1 MCVSCSE
8 WIFLSL
14 KTIGNGPSLSP
25 ASLRSETDGNFGK
38 DLLLCPS
45 HKRFSQFLSSWQF
58 KGLKSSNSDKHFGHL
73 IPVMKPLFLCRLW
86 CLIGTISNVQIM
98 VATKPITPWVPSDN
112 WVPFLPHCLTKTRF
126 CWWCSPEVIFF
137 SLHSLHKL
145 LPFNSCDINDNNKQ
159 QQLQSVFNTVSALHS
174 LSCCHVYDN
183 PSYEEGSWNYHLR
196 FFRWELRLKEDS
208 ELIEEVGFTLG
219 TSWVILHSLSH
230 ASTWAQQE

>member
-1 MCVSCSE
+1 MSY
-8 WIFLSL
+8 WNYFQR
-14 KTIGNGPSLSP
+14 TNYG
-25 ASLRSETDGNFGK
+25 
-38 DLLLCPS
+38 S
-45 HKRFSQFLSSWQF
+45 HKTYHTLGPFWQLSSISPPLLDKNKVLLVGQ
-58 KGLKSSNSDKHFGHL
+58 SRSN
-73 IPVMKPLFLCRLW
+73 
-86 CLIGTISNVQIM
+86 
-98 VATKPITPWVPSDN
+98 
-112 WVPFLPHCLTKTRF
+112 
-126 CWWCSPEVIFF
+126 FF